1 MHIMHFMKRFKKIG
15 LFDFMIII
23 GCALLGYGLFILYGL
38 GVSLSVM
45 GGIFLF
51 IGLFAEVAPIFIKKG
66 S

>member
-1 MHIMHFMKRFKKIG
+1 MKKFREIG
-15 LFDFMIII
+15 MFDILMAL
-23 GCALLGYGLFILYGL
+23 GCILLGYGLFILYGK

-51 IGLFAEVAPIFIKKG
+51 VGLFGEIVPLFIKKG